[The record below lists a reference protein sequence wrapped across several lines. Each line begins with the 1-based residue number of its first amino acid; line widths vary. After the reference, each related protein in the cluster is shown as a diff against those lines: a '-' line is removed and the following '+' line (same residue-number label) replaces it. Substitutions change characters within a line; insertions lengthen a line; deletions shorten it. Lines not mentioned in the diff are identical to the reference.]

1 MRQRTASRM
10 SCSTCR
16 RRLLRL
22 KASMRNRMAAHSM
35 GRRRCRQSR
44 WMMIGMDIPTAPATA
59 SHVVTKVIRGD
70 STGAGGG
77 TIQVAADRRESLE
90 SSMPSESSPSDLW
103 NLVSR
108 GQPIDAN
115 SLLSAIQQTAET
127 AQPLDYRTRLLMHEG
142 LAALACRWGREA
154 LLRRLN
160 GGAAAARMGDL
171 LDARFEETGF
181 PTLGRRLMDAT
192 RPETVLQFLREL
204 GERLQAPARIDIGGS
219 TALILAGLLS
229 RATEDIDV
237 VDEAP
242 EPIRSDHAL
251 LRSLSERYGLALTQ
265 VHQVPPARWW
275 ERAKPLGDFGR
286 LEARLVDPVDIFTGK
301 LFSRR
306 EKDLDDLRA
315 LAPRLDRARI
325 EERVRSSA
333 AGLMAEPGLRQNAAR
348 NWRVVYGGELPRV
361 ASA

>member
-1 MRQRTASRM
+1 M
-10 SCSTCR
+10 SLNARVGPLDRCSKCKPGSSVWTGVIS
-16 RRLLRL
+16 LLP
-22 KASMRNRMAAHSM
+22 KAS
-35 GRRRCRQSR
+35 
-44 WMMIGMDIPTAPATA
+44 AP
-59 SHVVTKVIRGD
+59 
-70 STGAGGG
+70 
-77 TIQVAADRRESLE
+77 
-90 SSMPSESSPSDLW
+90 SPSDLW

>member
-1 MRQRTASRM
+1 
-10 SCSTCR
+10 
-16 RRLLRL
+16 
-22 KASMRNRMAAHSM
+22 
-35 GRRRCRQSR
+35 
-44 WMMIGMDIPTAPATA
+44 
-59 SHVVTKVIRGD
+59 
-70 STGAGGG
+70 
-77 TIQVAADRRESLE
+77 
-90 SSMPSESSPSDLW
+90 
-103 NLVSR
+103 
-108 GQPIDAN
+108 
-115 SLLSAIQQTAET
+115 
-127 AQPLDYRTRLLMHEG
+127 
-142 LAALACRWGREA
+142 
-154 LLRRLN
+154 
-160 GGAAAARMGDL
+160 
-171 LDARFEETGF
+171 
-181 PTLGRRLMDAT
+181 MDAT

>member
-1 MRQRTASRM
+1 
-10 SCSTCR
+10 
-16 RRLLRL
+16 
-22 KASMRNRMAAHSM
+22 
-35 GRRRCRQSR
+35 
-44 WMMIGMDIPTAPATA
+44 
-59 SHVVTKVIRGD
+59 
-70 STGAGGG
+70 
-77 TIQVAADRRESLE
+77 
-90 SSMPSESSPSDLW
+90 MPSESSPSDLW

-115 SLLSAIQQTAET
+115 SLLSAIRQTAET

-160 GGAAAARMGDL
+160 GGAAAARMGEL

-204 GERLQAPARIDIGGS
+204 GERLQSPARIDIGGS

-251 LRSLSERYGLALTQ
+251 LRSLSERYGLALTHFQ
-265 VHQVPPARWW
+265 SHYLPTGWS
-275 ERAKPLGDFGR
+275 ERAKPLGRFGK

-325 EERVRSSA
+325 EDRLRTSM
-333 AGLMAEPGLRQNAAR
+333 AGLLAEPGLRENATR